1 MKASKRRAQR
11 EMKKNLTTAGII
23 TGGAAVLAGGALA
36 AVKVFSSKSSKTE
49 DKMTDVKEI

>member
-36 AVKVFSSKSSKTE
+36 AVKAFSSKSSKTE
-49 DKMTDVKEI
+49 DKMTDVKEK